1 MNLYAIIN
9 NVCSCIRKYTNQH
22 YTQIYIRNGN
32 KMKIDRTKNATRN
45 IFWGLINKCI
55 TLLLPFVLRTIM
67 LKIMGSDYLGLNSIF
82 TSILQVL
89 NLAEL
94 GFSSAVVFSMYKPIA
109 EDDKTT
115 ICALMNFYKTVYR
128 VIGII
133 VLVAGIILLP
143 FIQYLIKGPAPSDV
157 NIYVLYLIYLIN
169 TALSY
174 FLFAYK
180 SALLNAH
187 QRADI
192 TSNINSIVFIIQYGL
207 QIAAIII
214 FKNYYIYIIIQPV
227 FTIANNIIT
236 AIITNK
242 RYPEYK
248 CSGHLSKDIV
258 SQIKQQV
265 GGLMIQKLCITTRNS
280 LDSII
285 ISAFIGLT
293 SVTIYNNY
301 FYIISSLHAILGIV
315 LNSLR
320 AGVGNSIAVETVEK
334 NHYDMHK
341 FMFIY
346 AWIAGWCTIC
356 LACIYQDFMVLWAGE
371 ELLFPVHIMISFCIY
386 FYLMSLGDIRN
397 LYMTGAGLW
406 WEGRYRSIMESLA
419 NLVLNIAL
427 GHFFG
432 VFGII
437 IATILS
443 LSIINFGYGSH
454 IVFKF
459 YFKNGKL
466 GFFFTKH
473 ALYAFITL
481 IIGCITYAF
490 CSFIDLHGFIGIL
503 VKGGICIIV
512 PNIFYLLVYSRTKLF
527 KDSLIIGKN
536 VISVIKKRI

>member
-1 MNLYAIIN
+1 
-9 NVCSCIRKYTNQH
+9 
-22 YTQIYIRNGN
+22 
-32 KMKIDRTKNATRN
+32 MKIDRTKNATRN
-45 IFWGLINKCI
+45 MFWGLINKCI

-67 LKIMGSDYLGLNSIF
+67 LKVMGSDYLGLNSIF

-109 EDDKTT
+109 EDNKTT
-115 ICALMNFYKTVYR
+115 ICALMNFYKSVYR
-128 VIGII
+128 VIGIVVII
-133 VLVAGIILLP
+133 VGIAILP
-143 FIQYLIKGPAPSDV
+143 FMKYLIKGSYPSDV
-157 NIYVLYLIYLIN
+157 NIYILYLIYLFN

-187 QRADI
+187 QRDDI
-192 TSNINSIVFIIQYGL
+192 TSNINSLVFIIQYGL
-207 QIAAIII
+207 QIAAIIL

-227 FTIANNIIT
+227 FTVANNIIT
-236 AIITNK
+236 AVITNK
-242 RYPEYK
+242 RYPEYICK
-248 CSGHLSKDIV
+248 GRLDKGIIA
-258 SQIKQQV
+258 QIKQQV
-265 GGLMIQKLCITTRNS
+265 GGLMIQKLCMTTRNS

-285 ISAFIGLT
+285 ISAFLGLT
-293 SVTIYNNY
+293 AVAIYNNY
-301 FYIISSLHAILGIV
+301 FYIISSLHAILGII

-334 NHYDMHK
+334 NHNDMHK
-341 FMFIY
+341 FMFMY

-356 LACIYQDFMVLWAGE
+356 LACIYQDFMILWAGE
-371 ELLFPVHIMISFCIY
+371 ELLFPVYMMILFCIY

-406 WEGRYRSIMESLA
+406 WEGRYRSIMESVA
-419 NLVLNIAL
+419 NLVLNITL
-427 GHFFG
+427 GYFFG

-443 LSIINFGYGSH
+443 LFIINFGYGSH
-454 IVFKF
+454 IVFKH

-481 IIGCITYAF
+481 IIGCITYII
-490 CSFIDLHGFIGIL
+490 CSYIPLSGAMGL
-503 VKGGICIIV
+503 LAKGGICIIV
-512 PNIFYLLVYSRTKLF
+512 PNIGYLLVYSRTKLF
-527 KDSLIIGKN
+527 KDSLMVGQN
-536 VISVIKKRI
+536 VINVIKKRV

>member
-1 MNLYAIIN
+1 
-9 NVCSCIRKYTNQH
+9 
-22 YTQIYIRNGN
+22 
-32 KMKIDRTKNATRN
+32 MKIDRTKNATRN
-45 IFWGLINKCI
+45 IFWGLINKSI

-67 LKIMGSDYLGLNSIF
+67 LKVMGSDYLGLNNIF

-109 EDDKTT
+109 EDDKPT

-128 VIGII
+128 VIGIV
-133 VLVAGIILLP
+133 VLVVGIILLP
-143 FIQYLIKGPAPSDV
+143 FIRFLIKGPTPPDV
-157 NIYVLYLIYLIN
+157 NLYILYLIYLVN

-187 QRADI
+187 QREDI
-192 TSNINSIVFIIQYGL
+192 HSNINSIVFIVQYGL
-207 QIAAIII
+207 QIAAIIL
-214 FKNYYIYIIIQPV
+214 FKNYYIFILIQPL
-227 FTIANNIIT
+227 FTVASNIIT
-236 AIITNK
+236 AVITK
-242 RYPEYK
+242 RYYPEYICK
-248 CSGHLSKDIV
+248 GHLDKEII
-258 SQIKQQV
+258 SQIKHQV

-285 ISAFIGLT
+285 ISAFLGLT

-301 FYIISSLHAILGIV
+301 FYIISSLHAVLGII

-320 AGVGNSIAVETVEK
+320 AGVGNSITVESIEK
-334 NHYDMHK
+334 NHNDMHK

-371 ELLFPVHIMISFCIY
+371 ELLFPVYMMIAFCVY

-406 WEGRYRSIMESLA
+406 WEGRYRSIMESVA
-419 NLVLNIAL
+419 NLVLNITL
-427 GHFFG
+427 GYFFG

-443 LSIINFGYGSH
+443 LFIINFGYGSH

-466 GFFFTKH
+466 GYFFAKH

-481 IIGCITYAF
+481 IVGSITYF
-490 CSFIDLHGFIGIL
+490 LCSFIPLTGVAALL
-503 VKGGICIIV
+503 VKGCVCVLV
-512 PNIFYLLVYSRTKLF
+512 PNIFYLIIYCRTKLF
-527 KDSLIIGKN
+527 KESIKVGQN
-536 VISVIKKRI
+536 VIKVIKKRTA